1 MVVLLTIIAGHE
13 AFFLKRVRGHNAGS
27 HTLLDLIIK
36 FRNTTDAD
44 YLIIVVAPDRK
55 RRAPEATA
63 TQIPVVQVFE
73 PFPKASRS
81 CRSRFPL
88 NRFVQFG
95 HPLLSGSAPNKPAVQ
110 RIIQDGL
117 IRAPAVWITMCV
129 LGNIKCLARLLHIH
143 TNRHIERFVF
153 IGQRTI
159 VSILYVAAGIRT
171 IGLYIN
177 VSLNKLFVQVFYT
190 EEAAL
195 QVDHRRK
202 LSFLRN
208 HLQSGDA
215 GLLRHK
221 CVVRTKSRCNMHNTR
236 TIFRTYIIA

>member
-1 MVVLLTIIAGHE
+1 
-13 AFFLKRVRGHNAGS
+13 
-27 HTLLDLIIK
+27 
-36 FRNTTDAD
+36 
-44 YLIIVVAPDRK
+44 
-55 RRAPEATA
+55 
-63 TQIPVVQVFE
+63 
-73 PFPKASRS
+73 
-81 CRSRFPL
+81 
-88 NRFVQFG
+88 
-95 HPLLSGSAPNKPAVQ
+95 
-110 RIIQDGL
+110 
-117 IRAPAVWITMCV
+117 MCV
-129 LGNIKCLARLLHIH
+129 LGNIKSLARQLHIH
-143 TNRHIERFVF
+143 TNRHVERFVF

-177 VSLNKLFVQVFYT
+177 VSLNKLLVQVFYT

-221 CVVRTKSRCNMHNTR
+221 CVVCTKSRCNMHNAR
-236 TIFRTYIIA
+236 TIFRTYIVA